1 MHEPIPFRT
10 IVKLATIAIGLLFV
24 FIYLAFQARFL
35 IIGPQ
40 VVLSDPP
47 PLVQNSRQIFL
58 SGSAFNISR
67 LWLNDRPIYT
77 DAAGNFEEALVLE
90 NGYTVATL
98 RAEDR
103 YGRQTTITQPFV
115 YTPASFVPSDATVSR
130 EPSLYPG

>member
-10 IVKLATIAIGLLFV
+10 IVKSCAIAVGLV
-24 FIYLAFQARFL
+24 CAVAYVIFQARFL

-40 VVLSDPP
+40 IVLSKEPE
-47 PLVQNSRQIFL
+47 LLQNSRQIFL
-58 SGSAFNISR
+58 TGAAHNISR

-77 DAAGNFEEALVLE
+77 DAEGKFKEALVLE
-90 NGYTVATL
+90 NGYTIATL

-115 YTPASFVPSDATVSR
+115 YSPASF
-130 EPSLYPG
+130 Y